1 MSNSTPVKI
10 PLKSVINI
18 QNVITIL
25 CYDLAPTYS
34 NKGESHDFWE
44 FVYVDRGEVGAQ
56 AGNTFH
62 HLSKGDIIFH
72 RPDEFHN
79 LVCDGKESA
88 SIFVITFDCHSPAMK
103 FFNNKIIKLPKELN
117 SLMKRII
124 EESSNTFRITKYP
137 LAQKDNAPFG
147 GKQLL
152 RLYLEELLLRL
163 IRSETDEPVFE
174 SAFATR
180 EEYENTLSHRI
191 SEFLAEHLYDK
202 VTIDMLTEHFH
213 LGKSRLCEV
222 FKNSYGD
229 TIIHYYLFLKI
240 EEAKR
245 LLRENSLTISE
256 ISEKLNFESA
266 AYFSR
271 LFKKFVGASPSEY
284 RNSLIHVS
292 AKYLEEEEFLF

>member
-1 MSNSTPVKI
+1 MSNSNPIKI
-10 PLKSVINI
+10 PLKSVVNI

-25 CYDLAPTYS
+25 CYDLAPTYR
-34 NKGESHDFWE
+34 NKGETHDFWE
-44 FVYVDRGEVGAQ
+44 FVYVDRGAVDVQ
-56 AGNTFH
+56 ADNNFH
-62 HLSKGDIIFH
+62 RLNKGDIIFH
-72 RPDEFHN
+72 RPNEFHSI
-79 LVCDGKESA
+79 VCDGKESA
-88 SIFVITFDCHSPAMK
+88 SVFIITFDCHSAAMK
-103 FFNNKIIKLPKELN
+103 FFNNKIVKLPKELN

-137 LAQKDNAPFG
+137 LALRDDSPFG
-147 GKQLL
+147 GQQLL

-163 IRSETDEPVFE
+163 IRSETYEPVFE

-191 SEFLAEHLYDK
+191 SEYLAEHIYDK

-222 FKNSYGD
+222 FKNSYDD
-229 TIIHYYLFLKI
+229 TIIHHYLSLKI

-245 LLRENSLTISE
+245 LLRENALTISE

-292 AKYLEEEEFLF
+292 AKYLETEEFLF

>member
-1 MSNSTPVKI
+1 MSNSGPVKI
-10 PLKSVINI
+10 PLKSIINI
-18 QNVITIL
+18 SNVITIL

-34 NKGESHDFWE
+34 NKGEAHDFWE
-44 FVYVDRGEVGAQ
+44 FVYVDRGEVGAR
-56 AGNTFH
+56 AGNAFH

-72 RPDEFHN
+72 RPDEFHS

-88 SIFVITFDCHSPAMK
+88 SVFIITFDCHSPAMK
-103 FFNNKIIKLPKELN
+103 FFYNKIIKLPKELN

-137 LAQKDNAPFG
+137 LTQRDNAPFG

-163 IRSETDEPVFE
+163 IRSESDEPFFE

-180 EEYENTLSHRI
+180 EEYENTLSHKI
-191 SEFLAEHLYDK
+191 SDFLAEHIYDK
-202 VTIDMLTEHFH
+202 VTIDMLTEQFH
-213 LGKSRLCEV
+213 LGKSRICDL

-229 TIIHYYLFLKI
+229 TIIHYYLSLKI

-256 ISEKLNFESA
+256 IAEKLNFESA

-271 LFKKFVGASPSEY
+271 IFKKYVGASPSAY
-284 RNSLIHVS
+284 QNSLIHVS
-292 AKYLEEEEFLF
+292 AKYLKEEEFLF

>member
-1 MSNSTPVKI
+1 MSNQNPVKI
-10 PLKSVINI
+10 HLKNTLSISS
-18 QNVITIL
+18 VITIL
-25 CYDLAPTYS
+25 CYDLAPTYR
-34 NKGESHDFWE
+34 NKGETHDFWE
-44 FVYVDRGEVGAQ
+44 FVYVDRGAVDVQ
-56 AGNTFH
+56 ADSCFH
-62 HLSKGDIIFH
+62 HLGKGDIIFH
-72 RPDEFHN
+72 RPNEFHN
-79 LVCDGKESA
+79 IVCNGKESA
-88 SIFVITFDCHSPAMK
+88 SIFIITFDCHSAAMK
-103 FFNNKIIKLPKELN
+103 FFNNKLLKLPKELN

-137 LAQKDNAPFG
+137 LTLNENSPFG
-147 GKQLL
+147 GQQLL

-163 IRSETDEPVFE
+163 IRSESNEPVFE

-191 SEFLAEHLYDK
+191 GEFLAEHIYDK

-213 LGKSRLCEV
+213 LGKSRLCDV

-229 TIIHYYLFLKI
+229 TIIHYYLSLKI

-256 ISEKLNFESA
+256 ISESLRFESA

-271 LFKKFVGASPSEY
+271 IFKKFAGVSPSAY
-284 RNSLIHVS
+284 RHSLIHVS
-292 AKYLEEEEFLF
+292 AKYLETEEFLF